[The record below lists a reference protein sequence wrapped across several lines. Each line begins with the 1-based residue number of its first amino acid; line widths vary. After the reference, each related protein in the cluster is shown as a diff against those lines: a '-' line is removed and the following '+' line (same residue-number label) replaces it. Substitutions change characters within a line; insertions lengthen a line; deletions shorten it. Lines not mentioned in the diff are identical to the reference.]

1 MPEKVYADIISVLKN
16 LCLALQ
22 PFAANR
28 NILLKFTSGADAI
41 LCNFQPNELL
51 SGFSKLISAI
61 IDYVPGNNTISLSAT
76 VIEKNGEKYVSIKIH
91 NTGINLKLVAA
102 LINNSSLPVTLYS
115 SSAKETT
122 FEVCYL
128 LLPVKIPAESKQ
140 EFANG
145 TLLNYTRF
153 VNGIKSH
160 FAKLNNPVARLAET
174 KPKEA
179 AFLTNIHNCILKN
192 LANEQFDANALSTAM
207 SMSRAQLLRR
217 LKSLTGN
224 SPAYYIKTMRLEKAK
239 ELLETTDVC
248 ISEVAFQ
255 TGFNSP
261 SNFTKVFN
269 EKYGLTPSQFR
280 RPKRN
285 ATNELGIATNAIT

>member
-1 MPEKVYADIISVLKN
+1 MPEKVYADVISVLKN
-16 LCLALQ
+16 LCIALR

-28 NILLKFTSGADAI
+28 NIFLKFTSCADVI
-41 LCNFQPNELL
+41 SCNFQPNELL
-51 SGFSKLISAI
+51 SGFSKLISAV
-61 IDYVPGNNTISLSAT
+61 IDYVPDNNTISLTAT
-76 VIEKNGEKYVSIKIH
+76 VIEKNAEKYVSIKMH

-102 LINNSSLPVTLYS
+102 LINNGSLPVTLYS

-128 LLPVKIPAESKQ
+128 LLPAIIPAESKQ
-140 EFANG
+140 ESANG

-160 FAKLNNPVARLAET
+160 FAKLNNPVARLAES

-179 AFLTNIHNCILKN
+179 AFLTNINNCILEN
-192 LANEQFDANALSTAM
+192 LADDQFDANALSTAM
-207 SMSRAQLLRR
+207 FMSRAQLLRR

-239 ELLETTDVC
+239 ELLETSDVC
-248 ISEVAFQ
+248 ISEAAFQ

-261 SNFTKVFN
+261 SNFTKVFI
-269 EKYGLTPSQFR
+269 EKYGMTPSQFR
-280 RPKRN
+280 RPRRN
-285 ATNELGIATNAIT
+285 ATNE

>member
-1 MPEKVYADIISVLKN
+1 MPEKVYANIISVLKN
-16 LCLALQ
+16 LCLTIQ
-22 PFAANR
+22 PLAANR
-28 NILLKFTSGADAI
+28 NILLKFTSGADVI

-51 SGFSKLISAI
+51 SGFSKLIGAI
-61 IDYVPGNNTISLSAT
+61 IDYVPGNNTVSLTAT
-76 VIEKNGEKYVSIKIH
+76 VIEKSAVKYVSIKIH
-91 NTGINLKLVAA
+91 NTGINLKMVAG
-102 LINNSSLPVTLYS
+102 LINNSTLPVTLYS

-122 FEVCYL
+122 FEVCYV
-128 LLPVKIPAESKQ
+128 LLPATIPAESKQ
-140 EFANG
+140 EPANG

-179 AFLTNIHNCILKN
+179 TFLTNINNCILKN
-192 LANEQFDANALSTAM
+192 LGNEQFDANALSTAM
-207 SMSRAQLLRR
+207 FMSRAQLLRR

-261 SNFTKVFN
+261 SNFTKVFS

-280 RPKRN
+280 LPKRN